1 VHGCKKK
8 KHDEQTHFKQA
19 DEDGE
24 ALLVVGSS
32 IFDMTST
39 DDVLLGMS
47 TSSQRQL
54 PRPRYI
60 LGTTSYSC
68 SLATRVEAALR
79 ADLVIRDLDRING
92 EKSLCYL
99 NLVGY
104 SFMDLRESLI
114 TKSALSG
121 F

>member
-1 VHGCKKK
+1 
-8 KHDEQTHFKQA
+8 
-19 DEDGE
+19 
-24 ALLVVGSS
+24 
-32 IFDMTST
+32 
-39 DDVLLGMS
+39 
-47 TSSQRQL
+47 
-54 PRPRYI
+54 
-60 LGTTSYSC
+60 
-68 SLATRVEAALR
+68 VEAALR